1 MTGRQRSVLV
11 VVKRLR
17 AAKMAS
23 LPLPILVALR
33 TTARTA
39 RARTQTS
46 HCGPGVVYVEGGP
59 RLEAVRLE
67 M

>member
-1 MTGRQRSVLV
+1 MTGRQRSVLM
-11 VVKRLR
+11 VVKRLT

-33 TTARTA
+33 TTARTS
-39 RARTQTS
+39 RARTRTS
-46 HCGPGVVYVEGGP
+46 HRGPDVVYVEGGP
-59 RLEAVRLE
+59 WLEAVRLE